1 MLKIALLLN
10 AVQRYCFFLVVPNF
24 FAPFCSRGLVKSAF
38 AAFSGLIAAGWF
50 VAKACLKHGHW
61 LTCFL
66 KFVCFAKQ
74 GRRPNLALMALG
86 RMGEW
91 GRVMAFV
98 RCRQW
103 RGNVMSFVFPSRT
116 LALYKVC
123 FCGGSVIVA
132 GLGNVY
138 W

>member
-1 MLKIALLLN
+1 M
-10 AVQRYCFFLVVPNF
+10 VR
-24 FAPFCSRGLVKSAF
+24 
-38 AAFSGLIAAGWF
+38 LIPGCWP
-50 VAKACLKHGHW
+50 
-61 LTCFL
+61 TCFL
-66 KFVCFAKQ
+66 KLVCSARHGSGLQ
-74 GRRPNLALMALG
+74 LALMALV
-86 RMGEW
+86 RVGEW

-103 RGNVMSFVFPSRT
+103 RGNVMAFVFPSRT
-116 LALYKVC
+116 RALYKVC

>member
-24 FAPFCSRGLVKSAF
+24 FAPFCSRWVVKSAF
-38 AAFSGLIAAGWF
+38 AAFSGPLGAGWF
-50 VAKACLKHGHW
+50 VGVVRLMPGHW

-74 GRRPNLALMALG
+74 GRRPNLALMALV

-103 RGNVMSFVFPSRT
+103 RGNVIAFVFPSRT
-116 LALYKVC
+116 RALYKVC

-132 GLGNVY
+132 CLGNVD

>member
-1 MLKIALLLN
+1 M
-10 AVQRYCFFLVVPNF
+10 VR
-24 FAPFCSRGLVKSAF
+24 
-38 AAFSGLIAAGWF
+38 LIPGY
-50 VAKACLKHGHW
+50 W

-66 KFVCFAKQ
+66 KFVSFAKR
-74 GRRPNLALMALG
+74 GRGPNLALMALV

-98 RCRQW
+98 RCRPW
-103 RGNVMSFVFPSRT
+103 CGNVMVFVFPSRT
-116 LALYKVC
+116 RALYKVC

-132 GLGNVY
+132 GLGNVG

>member
-24 FAPFCSRGLVKSAF
+24 FAPFCSRWVVKSAF
-38 AAFSGLIAAGWF
+38 AAFSGPLGAGWF
-50 VAKACLKHGHW
+50 VGVVRLIPGYW
-61 LTCFL
+61 PTCFL
-66 KFVCFAKQ
+66 KFVSFAKR
-74 GRRPNLALMALG
+74 GRRPNLTLMVLM

-98 RCRQW
+98 RCRPW
-103 RGNVMSFVFPSRT
+103 CGNVMVFFLSRT
-116 LALYKVC
+116 RALYKVC
-123 FCGGSVIVA
+123 FCGGRVVVA
-132 GLGNVY
+132 CLSNVD